1 MKLTLKHFHRQIGA
15 NECWFACF
23 LMVYD
28 HVVNNTG
35 IASDYGRKK
44 DEIAKKDYTKYVMEI
59 YGGNPF
65 DTGAGADVV
74 TELLEEEVSGLQ
86 YGRADHSMDRF
97 ALQMVDKKTDMNRL
111 LAAVERSL
119 ELGYPAIIGI
129 DRGKGGHFCVVVGV
143 EDGEI
148 IIVDPMG
155 DGTPEHIEINSN
167 ISSYIYYRG

>member
-1 MKLTLKHFHRQIGA
+1 MKLTLKHFHKQIGA

-44 DEIAKKDYTKYVMEI
+44 DEIAQKDFTQYVTEI
-59 YGGNPF
+59 NGDSPF
-65 DTGAGADVV
+65 DIGAGADVV

-86 YGRADHSMDRF
+86 YGREDHSMDRF
-97 ALQMVDKKTDMNRL
+97 VNKNTDLNGT

-129 DRGKGGHFCVVVGV
+129 DRGNGGHFCVVVGV
-143 EDGEI
+143 EDGEL

-155 DGTPEHIEINSN
+155 DGKPERIEITKN